1 MSYEAPTLDEFVVRF
16 PEFIEESSANIN
28 NAIAAASLVVDTGWT
43 ENSYKPAIMW
53 LAAHIL
59 SQNMTASESLGSSSG
74 AIESETIGR
83 ISVSYREGGTGTA
96 TLGETMYGIAFANLL
111 RLNHAGPYLI

>member
-16 PEFIEESSANIN
+16 PEFIEESSAKIN
-28 NAIAAASLVVDTGWT
+28 AALEAAALAVDTGWT

-59 SQNMTASESLGSSSG
+59 SQDLTAASSLGSSG
-74 AIESETIGR
+74 TIASETIGR
-83 ISVSYREGGTGTA
+83 IAVTYRDGGTGTA
-96 TLGETMYGIAFANLL
+96 SLGQTMYGVHYSTLL
-111 RLNHAGPYLI
+111 RLNHGGPYLI